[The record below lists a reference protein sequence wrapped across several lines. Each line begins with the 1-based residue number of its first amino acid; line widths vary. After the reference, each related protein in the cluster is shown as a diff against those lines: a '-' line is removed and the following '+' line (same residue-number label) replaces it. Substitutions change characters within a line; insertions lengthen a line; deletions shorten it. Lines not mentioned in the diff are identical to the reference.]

1 MLSREDADVT
11 QIRLQTWVFPTSN
24 ILEGKEMRRGTEK
37 KWEKERGREKKR
49 QKEGG
54 GSEGRKDLEREY
66 KQ

>member
-37 KWEKERGREKKR
+37 K
-49 QKEGG
+49 
-54 GSEGRKDLEREY
+54 
-66 KQ
+66 